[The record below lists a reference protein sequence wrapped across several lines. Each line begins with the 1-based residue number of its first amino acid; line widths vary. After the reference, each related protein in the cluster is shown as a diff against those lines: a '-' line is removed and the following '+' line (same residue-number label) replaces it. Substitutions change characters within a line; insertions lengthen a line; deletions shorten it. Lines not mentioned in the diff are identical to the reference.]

1 VSALILLFGVLTGC
15 VTLAPYQRATL
26 MTRVM
31 QDPYDTREAATAAHV
46 IEVRE
51 AMAGASAASGAS
63 CGCR

>member
-1 VSALILLFGVLTGC
+1 MIAWTLLLGLLTGC
-15 VTLAPYQRATL
+15 ATLAPYERAAL
-26 MTRVM
+26 MTRIM
-31 QDPYDTREAATAAHV
+31 QDPYDPHEAAAISHV

>member
-1 VSALILLFGVLTGC
+1 MFPLLLILLSGC
-15 VTLAPYQRATL
+15 VHLAPYERATL

-31 QDPYDTREAATAAHV
+31 QDPYDPSEAALMAHV

-51 AMAGASAASGAS
+51 AMAGATVASGAS